1 MALSFRFDL
10 PPEEA
15 LKFFRAKG
23 YRVSFA
29 WQDVWQ
35 QEHEAAFTVA
45 KLLDLDLLKDVRAA
59 VDKAISE
66 GQTFEQFRDN
76 LEPTLVDAGWWGRK
90 KMVDPQTGEEREVQ
104 LGSVRRLR
112 TIFRVNMQAAYAAGN
127 WAQVEDNANDA
138 PWLMYD
144 AVDDD
149 RTRPEHKAWD
159 GTVLRYD
166 DPFWAEHTPPNGWNC
181 RCSIIQLSDR
191 DLERIG
197 KKPDTKPPRHANE
210 SSKYVNPRTGEETDV
225 PRGIDPGWAYNPG
238 KERYAQLRATERE
251 KLEDTPTAMATTYI
265 AALAGDGFARW
276 LKQPQGNYPV
286 TYLSD
291 TAAQTIGAKNRVT
304 VFSAESALKNW
315 ESHPELTASDY
326 RGLLDVGLRPS
337 LIVQDGESTIVIVDR
352 GGGKLYWSA
361 VKTTETGLG
370 TFVTSFRRTNR
381 DDVRALV
388 RRGKVIS
395 GEWKE

>member
-1 MALSFRFDL
+1 MPLSYRFDL
-10 PPEEA
+10 PPDEA

-45 KLLDLDLLKDVRAA
+45 KMLDLDLLKDVRAA
-59 VDKAISE
+59 ADKALAD
-66 GQTFEQFRDN
+66 GQTFKQFRDN
-76 LEPTLVDAGWWGRK
+76 IEPTLMDAGWWGRK
-90 KMVDPQTGEEREVQ
+90 KMVDPLTGEEREVQ

-112 TIFRVNMQAAYAAGN
+112 TIFRVNMQTAYAAGN
-127 WAQVEDNANDA
+127 WAQVEDNAKDA

-149 RTRPEHKAWD
+149 RTRPEHRAWD
-159 GTVLRYD
+159 NTVLRYD
-166 DPFWAEHTPPNGWNC
+166 DPFWVDHTPPNGWNC

-191 DLERIG
+191 DLERLG
-197 KKPDTKPPRHANE
+197 KKPDTQPPRYANE
-210 SSKYVNPRTGEETDV
+210 SNKYVNPRTGEETDV

-238 KERYAQLRATERE
+238 KERYAQLRGQERD
-251 KLEDTPTAMATTYI
+251 KLEDAPAPLATTYI
-265 AALAGDGFARW
+265 AAIAGDGFTRW
-276 LKQPQGNYPV
+276 LKKPEGNYPA

-291 TAAQTIGAKNRVT
+291 AAAQATGAKNRVT
-304 VFSAESALKNW
+304 VFSAESAIKNW
-315 ESHPELTASDY
+315 ESHPELTAEDY
-326 RGLLDVGLRPS
+326 RHLLDVGMRPS
-337 LIVQDGESTIVIVDR
+337 LIVRDGESTVVIVNR
-352 GGGKLYWSA
+352 GGDKLYWSA

-370 TFVTSFRRTNR
+370 SFVMSFRRTNR